1 MEKTNYIYRYLL
13 RLLKKIPF
21 EEKYLLILVG
31 SMFLVSILFSYGNFS
46 FYQYALIAFAGFQI
60 YFSWFFLAL
69 LMLPFA
75 LFVSVMV
82 IIYKINFTSG
92 YAASGKDFKKYLKKF
107 ARDTCLALLIITI
120 FIFFAIVSGIILEPA
135 HSRTVN
141 QQIYDFEKGI
151 FHVLPSIWLHTSS
164 NPFQK
169 ILEYLSPLTLVIFR
183 SFVTVTAVTVGL
195 FLVTKNYRLVIK
207 MATAFTLGM
216 LMALAIWYVL
226 PINSPNNFYIQEKL
240 VEENYRPNKTTDD
253 FQKAVY
259 LAQKANKPITT
270 IPSMHVL
277 WSAIIVFYLGY
288 YRKWL
293 LFIAIP
299 WFLFLYLGTFYFAQH
314 YLIDGLLSLPL
325 AGLAILLSGIFVKKA
340 LHWSKSAKKDLPS

>member
-92 YAASGKDFKKYLKKF
+92 YADSGKDFKKYLKKF

-141 QQIYDFEKGI
+141 QQIYDFI
-151 FHVLPSIWLHTSS
+151 SS
-164 NPFQK
+164 F
-169 ILEYLSPLTLVIFR
+169 LS
-183 SFVTVTAVTVGL
+183 
-195 FLVTKNYRLVIK
+195 
-207 MATAFTLGM
+207 
-216 LMALAIWYVL
+216 
-226 PINSPNNFYIQEKL
+226 
-240 VEENYRPNKTTDD
+240 
-253 FQKAVY
+253 
-259 LAQKANKPITT
+259 
-270 IPSMHVL
+270 
-277 WSAIIVFYLGY
+277 
-288 YRKWL
+288 
-293 LFIAIP
+293 
-299 WFLFLYLGTFYFAQH
+299 
-314 YLIDGLLSLPL
+314 
-325 AGLAILLSGIFVKKA
+325 
-340 LHWSKSAKKDLPS
+340 SK